1 MGEVGTAALPRP
13 TTATSLAVITVRAA
27 GNELL
32 VIQIFVDLDHEG
44 EETAV
49 LHFEVVV
56 EGEENLVHLLDEL
69 QVEIFVAQD

>member
-1 MGEVGTAALPRP
+1 MGEVGTAALPLP
-13 TTATSLAVITVRAA
+13 PTATSLAVITVRAA

-56 EGEENLVHLLDEL
+56 EGEENIVHLLDEL